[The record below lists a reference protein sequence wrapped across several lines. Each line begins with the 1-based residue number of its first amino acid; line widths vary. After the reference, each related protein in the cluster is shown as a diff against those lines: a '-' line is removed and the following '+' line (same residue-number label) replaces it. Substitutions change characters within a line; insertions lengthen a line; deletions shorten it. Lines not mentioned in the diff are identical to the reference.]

1 MTRLNHRKLQKN
13 QLQLQLIQEWWFSI
27 QKSGWWVHLLLFQIC
42 FGFFQFSWSLDVL
55 NVQNHLNS
63 IFCWDFGKADQ
74 CVHVSLSSRIFRP
87 LKESVFQVKLA
98 IAVSFNP
105 ARQLSSQPFESAFQV
120 SLESSRPT
128 CWLII
133 IQAFDL
139 DKSVFQVSLLSQC
152 FKSIFESVLE
162 SSQPTCWLT
171 IQSFKS
177 AFQAGLQVGLSSQ
190 PFKLAYF
197 KSPFQVNFKSVSS
210 QFQVKFKSSSSQV
223 QVKFKSS

>member
-1 MTRLNHRKLQKN
+1 MM
-13 QLQLQLIQEWWFSI
+13 SI

-63 IFCWDFGKADQ
+63 SFCWDFGKADQ
-74 CVHVSLSSRIFRP
+74 CVHVSLSSWIFRP
-87 LKESVFQVKLA
+87 LKA
-98 IAVSFNP
+98 IRVSI
-105 ARQLSSQPFESAFQV
+105 SSQPWVKPAN
-120 SLESSRPT
+120 
-128 CWLII
+128 

-190 PFKLAYF
+190 PFKSA
-197 KSPFQVNFKSVSS
+197 FQVSLSS
-210 QFQVKFKSSSSQV
+210 
-223 QVKFKSS
+223 